1 MIAFPRPALG
11 SAWGKRAA
19 NRRPITMLMR
29 FLAMLLVISAS
40 LLIVNDI
47 LRYPLTSDLHAFL
60 WGAERISAGL
70 SPYDPIPGSNL
81 KFVYGPWLGVV
92 LIPATWIPFPALAVI
107 WHGVLAGCAAISIW
121 PIVRQRSLE
130 ASLAALL
137 LGTFLF
143 HAVWAGHFEPILVA
157 LLVIGIPTRWGPIAI
172 GVAASLKITPIV
184 LCVVYAGR
192 GEWRKMALSIAV
204 AAILWAPALLFD
216 LRNWGLPVVQS
227 HSLLGH
233 APIAFA
239 IVAIAV
245 LVAAWWLAPTRYGW
259 LAAAVLWLAVL
270 PRAILYDFG
279 GLAVGIRGEPEAARH
294 RMDLEEQHEEVLR
307 DEVRT
312 HG

>member
-1 MIAFPRPALG
+1 V
-11 SAWGKRAA
+11 KRAGA
-19 NRRPITMLMR
+19 AEIRRAWVYSMR
-29 FLAMLLVISAS
+29 FLAMLFTVSAS
-40 LLIVNDI
+40 LLIIHDI

-81 KFVYGPWLGVV
+81 KFVYGPWLGVI

-107 WHGVLAGCAAISIW
+107 WHSVLAACAAISIW
-121 PIVRQRSLE
+121 PIVRQRRLE
-130 ASLAALL
+130 ASLAAVL

-157 LLVIGIPTRWGPIAI
+157 LLVLGIPTRWGPIAI

-216 LRNWGLPVVQS
+216 LRNWGLPILQS

-239 IVAIAV
+239 VVAIGV
-245 LVAAWWLAPTRYGW
+245 LVAAWLLAPTRYGW
-259 LAAAVLWLAVL
+259 LAAAALWLAVL

-279 GLAVGIRGEPEAARH
+279 GLAVGALREPGAAAQR
-294 RMDLEEQHEEVLR
+294 RAGIEEQDQEVLR
-307 DEVRT
+307 HEIRA